1 MFPKSTL
8 KKDPKSQ
15 KDLQIIMKKL
25 TKNPKIKNTTKC
37 NINEIFLTHFPSA
50 EKLRISIN
58 AIITLAAWLNNW
70 KWLQRA
76 RNSRVGR
83 MYGLGDGYLQSDRQT
98 LHARKSW
105 ASWTDLLL
113 VIPWS
118 QPSWWHK
125 PYYISS
131 SMVSLIWWCLVRMSR
146 IELRSWSWE
155 TLYVVVIS
163 PTPSNEPNPAIRTLN
178 P

>member
-8 KKDPKSQ
+8 KKDPKSF
-15 KDLQIIMKKL
+15 KDLQIIMKRLPITQKSRIRQNV
-25 TKNPKIKNTTKC
+25 TSMRF
-37 NINEIFLTHFPSA
+37 FLTHFPSA

-113 VIPWS
+113 VIPWI
-118 QPSWWHK
+118 QPRWWHE
-125 PYYISS
+125 PYYVSS
-131 SMVSLIWWCLVRMSR
+131 SMISLIMMSSPNESHWVE
-146 IELRSWSWE
+146 ELIMGS
-155 TLYVVVIS
+155 T
-163 PTPSNEPNPAIRTLN
+163 IRGGYQSYSE
-178 P
+178 